1 MSAGAPSVTI
11 APRFERSSTH
21 DAPERSERSRRR
33 IRLSTFAALALYGI
47 VRWAALISPAP
58 GARLVGLLVLAVAVA
73 GGVPLL
79 QRYGRGAMLAAAV
92 ALCLLA
98 LPVAG
103 LPWQWFIHERIAVS
117 ARDIGHG
124 LSGLANTLVPYAGGS
139 DSVRLVIVLGAAVLL
154 LDAAIVMAF
163 AGPAFT
169 DARRA
174 GAALPLIALAVVPA
188 TLVRPQLPYVQ
199 GLVLFSLMA
208 AFMWG
213 ERVRRE
219 AVGTALVLACLAGV
233 TAAVAAPRVDQHHA
247 WVDYRA
253 WAGAPTDVHVDSFDW
268 NQTYGPLH
276 WPRKGRV
283 VMTVTANQPDYW
295 KAENLGLFNGYAWV
309 LGTQSLQKPLPPP
322 SPAAQARWT
331 QKIKVTIE
339 GMRTTDV
346 IAAGQARQPASV
358 PGGVEQGDEPGT
370 WVGQD
375 TLGPGTTYEVS
386 TYSPRPS
393 GTELAHAGRRYPV
406 AALNNY
412 LTLAFPQV
420 DIPANVSP
428 QVTFPPFHATAPPSM
443 LEPSFA
449 RNATKYVTTSPYA
462 AAYALARR
470 LARRAA
476 TPFAFVTSIER
487 YLAHGYTYN
496 ENPPVRRYPL
506 LSFLFSKKTGYC
518 QQFSGA
524 MALLLR
530 MGGVPARVAAG
541 FTSGT
546 EGAGHRW
553 VVTDID
559 AHAWVEVWFPTYGW
573 VRFDPT
579 PLVAPARGGQTAVPF
594 DKPFPNGSSPATA
607 APRRDFSSNPSSS
620 HAAHGKSGGGLNL
633 LLIIP
638 GLVLLAAIAGLVRA
652 LVASAA
658 SPEDLLGEL
667 ERALARTGRPL
678 GNGVTLVAL
687 EHRFRESPDAEGYIR
702 SLRLVRYGGAS
713 KGPSTSERR
722 ALREQLRQGLG
733 LTGRLRAWWALPP
746 HPGVSARRRAAALK
760 SSA

>member
-1 MSAGAPSVTI
+1 MSAGASSVTI
-11 APRFERSSTH
+11 APRLQRSSTH
-21 DAPERSERSRRR
+21 DAHERSEKSRRR

-47 VRWAALISPAP
+47 VRWATLISPAP
-58 GARLVGLLVLAVAVA
+58 GTRLLGLLALAVAVA
-73 GGVPLL
+73 GLVPLL
-79 QRYGRGAMLAAAV
+79 QRYGTGAMFAAAV

-103 LPWQWFIHERIAVS
+103 LPWQWFVHERIALS
-117 ARDIGHG
+117 AREIGTG
-124 LSGLANTLVPYAGGS
+124 LSGLANTLVPYAGPGEA
-139 DSVRLVIVLGAAVLL
+139 VRLVIVLGAAVLL

-163 AGPAFT
+163 APAGFG

-188 TLVRPQLPYVQ
+188 TLVRPQFPYLQ
-199 GLVLFSLMA
+199 GLVLFALMA

-219 AVGTALVLACLAGV
+219 AVGTAVVLATLAGV
-233 TAAVAAPRVDQHHA
+233 TAAVAAPRLDQHHP

-253 WAGAPTDVHVDSFDW
+253 WAGAPTNVHVDSFDW

-283 VMTVTANQPDYW
+283 VMTVTAKQGDYW

-309 LGTQSLQKPLPPP
+309 LGTQSVQKPLPPP
-322 SPAAQARWT
+322 SRAAVARWT
-331 QKIKVTIE
+331 QHIKVTID
-339 GMRTTDV
+339 GMKTSDV
-346 IAAGQARQPASV
+346 IAAGEARQPTSV
-358 PGGVEQGDEPGT
+358 PGGVQEGDEPGT

-393 GTELAHAGRRYPV
+393 GTQLAHAGRRYPV
-406 AALNNY
+406 GALNTY

-420 DIPANVSP
+420 GVPAGVTP
-428 QVTFPPFHATAPPSM
+428 QVTFPPFHAASPPLMS
-443 LEPSFA
+443 EPSFA
-449 RNATKYVTTSPYA
+449 QNATKYVTSSPYA
-462 AAYALARR
+462 AAYELARR
-470 LARRAA
+470 LAARAA
-476 TPFAFVTSIER
+476 TPFAFVTSVER

-496 ENPPVRRYPL
+496 ENPPVSTYPL
-506 LSFLFSKKTGYC
+506 VSFLFSKKTGYC
-518 QQFSGA
+518 QQFSGT

-546 EGAGHRW
+546 EDAGNRW

-594 DKPFPNGSSPATA
+594 DKPFLSGSSATA
-607 APRRDFSSNPSSS
+607 VTPRRDSSSNPSPT
-620 HAAHGKSGGGLNL
+620 HAAHGGSAGGPSP

-638 GLVLLAAIAGLVRA
+638 ALVLLAAIAGLVRA
-652 LVASAA
+652 LLASAP

-667 ERALARTGRPL
+667 ELALARTGRPI

-687 EHRFRESPDAEGYIR
+687 EHRFRESPGAAGYIR

-713 KGPSTSERR
+713 EGPSAAQRR
-722 ALREQLRQGLG
+722 ALREQLGQGLG
-733 LTGRLRAWWALPP
+733 ITGRLRALWALPP
-746 HPGVSARRRAAALK
+746 HPAVPARRRAGA
-760 SSA
+760 